1 MKMDQKCE
9 FLVTGTAGSIYEV
22 DREVCSGGGI
32 GPPCC
37 TYMLYVHTYGFSRPE
52 KKHAKNIIV
61 GLMEHFAVS
70 VVEVEMKADQIPVN
84 HRTKPE
90 SGGDRPVGCEK
101 MPTSPG
107 SCRQSNNQFHCTCGR
122 GGTCGTG
129 LQPVIYCEWPS
140 TLAQKTQTDPWTSP
154 YLKSLQPKLSSR
166 KCDVSLPCSHTEDT
180 YIKMISMCEL
190 NTSSLFSV
198 RSLHGALA
206 RRSWPVSL
214 WPVSLS
220 LSALYPFR
228 RHVHQND
235 LNVWTK
241 YLTTSHHF
249 SVSDDYAE
257 LLLDG
262 PGRSLSGQSLS
273 LCPVPI

>member
-84 HRTKPE
+84 HRTKPG

-166 KCDVSLPCSHTEDT
+166 KCDVSLPCTHPEDT
-180 YIKMISMCEL
+180 YIKIISMCEL

-220 LSALYPFR
+220 LSALYPSR
-228 RHVHQND
+228 RHVHQTYIKMISMYE
-235 LNVWTK
+235 LNILPHLITFQCPM
-241 YLTTSHHF
+241 TT
-249 SVSDDYAE
+249 
-257 LLLDG
+257 
-262 PGRSLSGQSLS
+262 LSS
-273 LCPVPI
+273 C

>member
-37 TYMLYVHTYGFSRPE
+37 TYVLYVHTYGFSRPE

-70 VVEVEMKADQIPVN
+70 VVQVEMKADQIPVN
-84 HRTKPE
+84 HRTKPG
-90 SGGDRPVGCEK
+90 SGGYRPVGCEK

-129 LQPVIYCEWPS
+129 LQPVIYCERPS
-140 TLAQKTQTDPWTSP
+140 TLAQKTQTDP
-154 YLKSLQPKLSSR
+154 
-166 KCDVSLPCSHTEDT
+166 
-180 YIKMISMCEL
+180 
-190 NTSSLFSV
+190 
-198 RSLHGALA
+198 
-206 RRSWPVSL
+206 
-214 WPVSLS
+214 
-220 LSALYPFR
+220 
-228 RHVHQND
+228 
-235 LNVWTK
+235 
-241 YLTTSHHF
+241 
-249 SVSDDYAE
+249 
-257 LLLDG
+257 
-262 PGRSLSGQSLS
+262 
-273 LCPVPI
+273 

>member
-1 MKMDQKCE
+1 MFASVDRAMTEPIEAELHYEDDQKCE

-90 SGGDRPVGCEK
+90 SGGDRPVGCQK

-107 SCRQSNNQFHCTCGR
+107 SCRQSNNHFHCTCGR
-122 GGTCGTG
+122 
-129 LQPVIYCEWPS
+129 
-140 TLAQKTQTDPWTSP
+140 
-154 YLKSLQPKLSSR
+154 
-166 KCDVSLPCSHTEDT
+166 
-180 YIKMISMCEL
+180 
-190 NTSSLFSV
+190 
-198 RSLHGALA
+198 
-206 RRSWPVSL
+206 
-214 WPVSLS
+214 
-220 LSALYPFR
+220 
-228 RHVHQND
+228 
-235 LNVWTK
+235 
-241 YLTTSHHF
+241 
-249 SVSDDYAE
+249 E
-257 LLLDG
+257 LLSIQ
-262 PGRSLSGQSLS
+262 RR
-273 LCPVPI
+273 CK